1 MPGSSRI
8 NGTEARIDQTPTEQQ
23 EIAEHVM
30 QTTTAY
36 LARELSAASPA
47 KKVAMLIDR
56 AIQALNEAMRAIERG
71 DIQARWTANN
81 QAGTIIE
88 TLWRTRRTLDLE
100 QGGEIAANLDRLYS
114 FMLQHLT
121 QVDLRNDP
129 QPAADVIRLL
139 EPLRRS
145 WHELAS
151 KEAKA
156 AAQPTAAS
164 RDTADGAGSSLAVSA

>member
-1 MPGSSRI
+1 
-8 NGTEARIDQTPTEQQ
+8 
-23 EIAEHVM
+23 M
-30 QTTTAY
+30 QRTTAY

-56 AIQALNEAMRAIERG
+56 AIQALNEAIRAIDRG
-71 DIQARWTANN
+71 DIQGRWTANN

-88 TLWRTRRTLDLE
+88 TLWMTLDLE
-100 QGGEIAANLDRLYS
+100 KGGEIAANLERLYS

-129 QPAADVIRLL
+129 KPAAEVIKLL

-145 WHELAS
+145 WHELAHN
-151 KEAKA
+151 EARAAQA
-156 AAQPTAAS
+156 AAPQPGGPVAA
-164 RDTADGAGSSLAVSA
+164 GGQNLLLSA

>member
-1 MPGSSRI
+1 
-8 NGTEARIDQTPTEQQ
+8 
-23 EIAEHVM
+23 M
-30 QTTTAY
+30 QRTSAY

-71 DIQARWTANN
+71 DIQGRWTANN

-88 TLWRTRRTLDLE
+88 TLWLTLDLE
-100 QGGEIAANLDRLYS
+100 KGGEIAANLDRLYS

-129 QPAADVIRLL
+129 KPAAEVIKLL
-139 EPLRRS
+139 EPMRRS
-145 WHELAS
+145 WHELAL

-156 AAQPTAAS
+156 AQAS
-164 RDTADGAGSSLAVSA
+164 APRPDGPAVGGQNLALSA

>member
-1 MPGSSRI
+1 
-8 NGTEARIDQTPTEQQ
+8 
-23 EIAEHVM
+23 M
-30 QTTTAY
+30 QRTTAY

-56 AIQALNEAMRAIERG
+56 AIQALNEAIRAIDRG
-71 DIQARWTANN
+71 DIQGRWTANN

-88 TLWRTRRTLDLE
+88 TLWLTLDLE
-100 QGGEIAANLDRLYS
+100 KGGEIAANLDRLYS

-129 QPAADVIRLL
+129 KPAVEVITLL
-139 EPLRRS
+139 EPMRRS
-145 WHELAS
+145 WHELAL

-156 AAQPTAAS
+156 AQAGGPQPE
-164 RDTADGAGSSLAVSA
+164 GPIVGGQNLLLSA

>member
-1 MPGSSRI
+1 
-8 NGTEARIDQTPTEQQ
+8 
-23 EIAEHVM
+23 M

-47 KKVAMLIDR
+47 KKVAMLLDR

-88 TLWRTRRTLDLE
+88 TLWRTLDTDK
-100 QGGEIAANLDRLYS
+100 GGEIAANLDRLYS

-129 QPAADVIRLL
+129 QPAADVIKLL

-145 WHELAS
+145 WHELAHG
-151 KEAKA
+151 EAKA
-156 AAQPTAAS
+156 TQPNDAS
-164 RDTADGAGSSLAVSA
+164 RQTALAAGGGLALSA

>member
-1 MPGSSRI
+1 
-8 NGTEARIDQTPTEQQ
+8 
-23 EIAEHVM
+23 M
-30 QTTTAY
+30 QRTTAY

-56 AIQALNEAMRAIERG
+56 AIQALNEAIRAIDRG
-71 DIQARWTANN
+71 DIQGRWTANN

-88 TLWRTRRTLDLE
+88 TLWLTLDRDK
-100 QGGEIAANLDRLYS
+100 GGEIAANLDRLYG

-129 QPAADVIRLL
+129 KPAAEVIKLL

-145 WHELAS
+145 WHELAHN
-151 KEAKA
+151 EAR
-156 AAQPTAAS
+156 AAQAS
-164 RDTADGAGSSLAVSA
+164 GPQPEGPVAGGQNLQLSA

>member
-1 MPGSSRI
+1 
-8 NGTEARIDQTPTEQQ
+8 
-23 EIAEHVM
+23 M

-88 TLWRTRRTLDLE
+88 TLWRTLDLE

-145 WHELAS
+145 WHELAG

-156 AAQPTAAS
+156 TAQPNAAP
-164 RDTADGAGSSLAVSA
+164 RDAATGSGSSLALSA